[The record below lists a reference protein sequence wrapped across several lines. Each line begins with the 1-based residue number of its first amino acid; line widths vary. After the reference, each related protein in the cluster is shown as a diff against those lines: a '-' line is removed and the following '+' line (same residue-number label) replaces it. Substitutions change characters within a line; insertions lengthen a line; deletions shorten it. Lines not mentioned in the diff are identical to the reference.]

1 MFRLDTSLPG
11 PVPTRPKKGRAAGG
25 VPLFLLGMLL
35 AGSAGCGRVTTG
47 PVTTAENPSL
57 PSRRVTWEGVVDT
70 SALLK
75 IRGGEVRV
83 EEFSPKSALSSRLR
97 VYQPLGPGDFPV
109 VVRKEA
115 GRGNVEVLQQGNRD
129 NHYTL
134 TLRVNDIR
142 FPREEYYR
150 FSIYAAG
157 AVNPRSRPHV
167 SLFAETDVP
176 LAIRIGRD
184 GAVVVEGPAGAA
196 DRLKCHV
203 SPRFRP
209 ENPYRVRVVE
219 GTGTVEVLPRD
230 SEGELRVRITPES
243 PFRSPFEIELHP
255 AVPDGIGE
263 EP

>member
-1 MFRLDTSLPG
+1 MFRLDTATPG
-11 PVPTRPKKGRAAGG
+11 PVPARPPKGRAAGG
-25 VPLFLLGMLL
+25 VYLFLLGVLL
-35 AGSAGCGRVTTG
+35 AGSGCGRVTTG
-47 PVTTAENPSL
+47 PLTTAETPSP
-57 PSRRVTWEGVVDT
+57 PSRSVTWEGVVDT

-97 VYQPLGPGDFPV
+97 VYRPLGPGDFPV

-115 GRGNVEVLQQGNRD
+115 GRGNIEVLQQGNGD

-150 FSIYAAG
+150 FSVYAAG

-184 GAVVVEGPAGAA
+184 GTVVAEGPAAAA

-209 ENPYRVRVVE
+209 ETPYRVRVVE
-219 GTGTVEVLPRD
+219 GAGTVEVQPR
-230 SEGELRVRITPES
+230 SHGGELRVRITPES

-255 AVPDGIGE
+255 AVPDGIGD

>member
-1 MFRLDTSLPG
+1 MDLMHTPHPG
-11 PVPTRPKKGRAAGG
+11 LAAPRPPKGRAVGG
-25 VPLFLLGMLL
+25 IALLSLGVLL
-35 AGSAGCGRVTTG
+35 AGAGCGRGTTG
-47 PVTTAENPSL
+47 PATTAEPPSL
-57 PSRRVTWEGVVDT
+57 PARSVTWEGVVDT

-75 IRGGEVRV
+75 IRGGAVRV
-83 EEFSPKSALSSRLR
+83 EEFSPKSALSSRLTVFR
-97 VYQPLGPGDFPV
+97 PLGPGDFPV

-115 GRGNVEVLQQGNRD
+115 GRGNIEVLQQGNRD

-150 FSIYAAG
+150 FSVYAAPT
-157 AVNPRSRPHV
+157 AHSRPRPHV

-176 LAIRIGRD
+176 LLIRIGQD
-184 GAVVVEGPAGAA
+184 GTVVAEGPPGAA

-219 GTGTVEVLPRD
+219 GTGTVEVLPQD
-230 SEGELRVRITPES
+230 TEGELRVRVTPES

-255 AVPDGIGE
+255 AVPGGVGD